1 VQTSNPVHYTQTLQ
15 TRKQKGHVMSI
26 YELTQ
31 QLRDEAQNVRK
42 AALDLKK
49 SMEDLENADLPGMA
63 RQLVNLKMEE
73 INAGK

>member
-1 VQTSNPVHYTQTLQ
+1 
-15 TRKQKGHVMSI
+15 MSI

>member
-1 VQTSNPVHYTQTLQ
+1 VHYTQTLQ
-15 TRKQKGHVMSI
+15 TRKQKGHDMSI

-31 QLRDEAQNVRK
+31 QLRDEAQNVRQ

-49 SMEDLENADLPGMA
+49 SMEDLEKADLPGMA